1 MKYTPGRKTAL
12 AAASLM
18 PLLTIGLGT
27 FLICNG
33 TLLTPAICITYFL
46 IPTVVITLFWLL
58 IGSGWKTWIKTLLC
72 LIILVVYVPVMFFAM
87 LFIPYTSSDRY
98 TGPEAM
104 EQYTAV
110 SEKIPVLPDPDT
122 LGNPQNQV
130 YQYHE
135 LTQFIFLI
143 KSCSLLCRYSPEEYA
158 AQVNSLETDWIFQSE
173 PIYNDPDAPAIPPEF
188 TLDGFHFRFLSLE
201 EDAYDLWFPKYV
213 MLIGT
218 NDETQ
223 EIVWLYWDDIDLDY
237 ISKDIAD
244 FLIQECGW
252 KCLTAQASQIP

>member
-1 MKYTPGRKTAL
+1 MKYTTGRKAAL
-12 AAASLM
+12 AAASLL
-18 PLLTIGLGT
+18 PFLAIGLGT

-87 LFIPYTSSDRY
+87 ICIPYSSSDRY

-110 SEKIPVLPDPDT
+110 SEKIPVLPAPDT

-130 YQYHE
+130 YQYHKSSG
-135 LTQFIFLI
+135 LFLG
-143 KSCSLLCRYSPEEYA
+143 KSHTLLCRYSPEDYA
-158 AQVNSLETDWIFQSE
+158 ARVESLETDWVFQSE
-173 PIYNDPDAPAIPPEF
+173 PLYNDLDTPAIPPEF
-188 TLDGFHFRFLSLE
+188 TLDGFHFRFLSLKE
-201 EDAYDLWFPKYV
+201 ESYDLWFPKYV
-213 MLIGT
+213 ALIGT

-223 EIVWLYWDDIDLDY
+223 EIGWLYWDFTDLDY
-237 ISKDIAD
+237 FTRDVAE
-244 FLIQECGW
+244 FLIQDCGW